1 MTVTGPDGEPL
12 VLLPGM
18 NCSARLWSGI
28 DLGPAL
34 TPALTE
40 PDLVQQVGRLLDA
53 AAVPDSLWQVCPW
66 AASWRWRWF
75 APPPSASARLC
86 LLSTNPYGPTEQ
98 QLLGW
103 RRERDRL
110 ANGTTAREIQHD
122 LLPLLLTTE
131 TLQSR
136 QDLVDTTL
144 TLADEAEVDLDAQ
157 LALQATRIDERP
169 GLRTV
174 SRPTL
179 VLAAREDRLCSVDRH
194 REIAALVPSAELQIL
209 DRTAHLSPVERPD
222 AVAAAL
228 SAWITGNGRS
238 ATGT

>member
-40 PDLVQQVGRLLDA
+40 PDLVQQVGRLLDELPSRFA
-53 AAVPDSLWQVCPW
+53 LAGLSLGGIV
-66 AASWRWRWF
+66 AMALVRT
-75 APPPSASARLC
+75 APERVTRLC

-144 TLADEAEVDLDAQ
+144 TLADEAEADLDAQ

>member
-1 MTVTGPDGEPL
+1 MS
-12 VLLPGM
+12 
-18 NCSARLWSGI
+18 CR
-28 DLGPAL
+28 
-34 TPALTE
+34 
-40 PDLVQQVGRLLDA
+40 
-53 AAVPDSLWQVCPW
+53 PDSLWQVCPW

-75 APPPSASARLC
+75 APPPSASLGCVCCRRIRTAPP
-86 LLSTNPYGPTEQ
+86 SSSS
-98 QLLGW
+98 LGW